1 MAYTAGGMIDS
12 ASSGV
17 PEAAGSAAYRHAQY
31 VTPDGAEWLASAS
44 SFPRSV
50 RALWSARPTAPTV
63 LPCGTAFDVV
73 NLPALFGRRVL
84 EQLWSAGPGSGPTA
98 ECRGRILLL
107 VAPGAAQRLPSLLSW
122 EEWGRPVPSLLCHGE
137 GDSVALPRP
146 TPTAPPPGPA
156 GSSPPTPTAPGSPR
170 PPTCCG
176 PASGRPADRGPGA

>member
-1 MAYTAGGMIDS
+1 MIDS

-17 PEAAGSAAYRHAQY
+17 PDAAAPAAYRHTQY

-73 NLPALFGRRVL
+73 NLPALLGRRVL
-84 EQLWSAGPGSGPTA
+84 EQLWSAGPGSGPAA

-107 VAPGAAQRLPSLLSW
+107 VAPGAAQRLPALLAW
-122 EEWGRPVPSLLCHGE
+122 EEWGRPVPPLLCHGE
-137 GDSVALPRP
+137 GDSVSL
-146 TPTAPPPGPA
+146 PPPYA
-156 GSSPPTPTAPGSPR
+156 DCSTARSRWLVAPDTRR
-170 PPTCCG
+170 PWL
-176 PASGRPADRGPGA
+176 PGAAEVLWACVRAAC